1 MATLHLVKTATLF
14 LVKMATGRISSER
27 SRFGYQNSLTA
38 FSQNGH
44 TAIRQKHKNYIV
56 LH

>member
-14 LVKMATGRISSER
+14 LVKTAIGRISSER